1 MPKRNSKPQNK
12 QKTNQNRDAEVIK
25 ISNMHRYYYNDYF
38 TGLDINQK
46 QGKNT
51 VGYTL
56 PNVSERNK
64 AIISHKFVPIGSPL
78 NCFEENQSIT
88 TIELEVL
95 YPGLMVGVGYEHD
108 VSAKESLK
116 GGFSF
121 DYVTGLPYIPG
132 SSVKGVLRNY
142 FPNLKED
149 EKWTEKDVQKLAY
162 IKGIVE
168 VESLSKE
175 DIVALGRSIFEHGDV
190 FLDAFPKVDTK
201 VDNSGNVLLA
211 MEYITPH
218 TGGEFAEP
226 VPIPFVKIRPGT
238 KMVFSFIFNGDS
250 GIDKK
255 TLFTTIL
262 QDMGIGAKTNVGFGQ
277 LK

>member
-1 MPKRNSKPQNK
+1 MPKRNSKQNHK
-12 QKTNQNRDAEVIK
+12 QNRDAEVIK
-25 ISNMHRYYYNDYF
+25 ITNMHRYYYNDYF
-38 TGLDINQK
+38 AGLDINQK

-56 PNVSERNK
+56 PNVSKRNE

-78 NCFEENQSIT
+78 SYFQENQSIA

-132 SSVKGVLRNY
+132 SSVKGVLRSY

-149 EKWTEKDVQKLAY
+149 EKWTEKDEQKFAY
-162 IKGIVE
+162 IKGIVKD
-168 VESLSKE
+168 ESLSKE
-175 DIVALGRSIFEHGDV
+175 DILALGRSIFEHGDV
-190 FLDAFPKVDTK
+190 FLDAFPK

-277 LK
+277 LE

>member
-1 MPKRNSKPQNK
+1 MPKRNSKQNHK
-12 QKTNQNRDAEVIK
+12 QNRDAEVIK
-25 ISNMHRYYYNDYF
+25 ITNMHRYYYNDYF
-38 TGLDINQK
+38 AGLDINQK

-56 PNVSERNK
+56 PNVSKRNE

-78 NCFEENQSIT
+78 SYFQENQSIA

-132 SSVKGVLRNY
+132 SSVKGVLRSY

-149 EKWTEKDVQKLAY
+149 EKWTEKDEQKFAY
-162 IKGIVE
+162 IKGIVKD
-168 VESLSKE
+168 ESLSKE
-175 DIVALGRSIFEHGDV
+175 DILALGRSIFEHGDV

-238 KMVFSFIFNGDS
+238 KMVFSFIFNEDS

-277 LK
+277 LE

>member
-78 NCFEENQSIT
+78 SYFQENQSIA

-132 SSVKGVLRNY
+132 SSVKGVLRSY

-149 EKWTEKDVQKLAY
+149 EKWTEKDEQKFAY
-162 IKGIVE
+162 IKGIVKD
-168 VESLSKE
+168 ESLSKE
-175 DIVALGRSIFEHGDV
+175 DILALGRSIFEHGDV
-190 FLDAFPKVDTK
+190 FLDAFPK

-238 KMVFSFIFNGDS
+238 KMVFSFIFNEDS

-277 LK
+277 LE

>member
-56 PNVSERNK
+56 PNVSKRNE

-78 NCFEENQSIT
+78 SYFQENQSIA

-149 EKWTEKDVQKLAY
+149 EKWTEKDEQKFAY
-162 IKGIVE
+162 IKGIVKD
-168 VESLSKE
+168 ESLSKE
-175 DIVALGRSIFEHGDV
+175 DILALGLSIFEHGDV
-190 FLDAFPKVDTK
+190 FLDAFPK

-238 KMVFSFIFNGDS
+238 KMVFSFIFNEDS

-277 LK
+277 LE

>member
-1 MPKRNSKPQNK
+1 MPKRNSKQNHK
-12 QKTNQNRDAEVIK
+12 QNRDAEVIK
-25 ISNMHRYYYNDYF
+25 ITNMHRYYYNDYF
-38 TGLDINQK
+38 AGLDINQK

-56 PNVSERNK
+56 PNVSKRNE

-78 NCFEENQSIT
+78 SYFQENQSIA

-132 SSVKGVLRNY
+132 SSVKGVLRSY

-149 EKWTEKDVQKLAY
+149 EKWTEKDEQKLAY

-238 KMVFSFIFNGDS
+238 KMVFSFIFNEDS